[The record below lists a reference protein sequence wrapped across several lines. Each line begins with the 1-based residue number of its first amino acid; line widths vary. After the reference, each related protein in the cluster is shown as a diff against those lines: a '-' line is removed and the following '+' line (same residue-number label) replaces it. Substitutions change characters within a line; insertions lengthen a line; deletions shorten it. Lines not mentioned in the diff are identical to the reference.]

1 MLLISVILLMVSVI
15 APNEDFG
22 EVIFGLFAFLRLR
35 DDLIFFHDLDA
46 EAVEDV
52 GDDDGSE

>member
-1 MLLISVILLMVSVI
+1 M

-22 EVIFGLFAFLRLR
+22 EVIFGFFAFLRLR
-35 DDLIFFHDLDA
+35 DDLIIFHDLEA

-52 GDDDGSE
+52 GDDGLE